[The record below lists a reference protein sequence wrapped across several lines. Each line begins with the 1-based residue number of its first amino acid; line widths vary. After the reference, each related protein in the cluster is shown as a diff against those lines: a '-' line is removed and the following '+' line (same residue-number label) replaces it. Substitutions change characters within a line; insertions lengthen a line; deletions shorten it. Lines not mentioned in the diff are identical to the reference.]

1 MTTLER
7 LEALEFQIL
16 DPGARFSATETLREL
31 LVIHEELH
39 LSAAAAREQQRA
51 LHLIHLVNFKIEKF
65 AEAFEYGV
73 RAMKMDPEI
82 AHLSA
87 NAAMMFPYRMGECSM
102 KLTRFSEAIAYY
114 RQVLT
119 VLDQQGFED
128 TDAKLGTLEKIGFC
142 LHEAGSFAEAYNLNL
157 LLLERAE
164 RFFGPADP
172 TLSSVLTNL
181 ANNLYEVG
189 EFAEAQSYLAR
200 GYGICAEIP
209 EKAYEF
215 LFQLGVIAA
224 ESGDIEMAEEWFQRQ
239 LAIAELLAHDDFI
252 DEALSNLAMIRTA
265 AA

>member
-1 MTTLER
+1 MTTLEK
-7 LEALEFQIL
+7 LKALEFQIL
-16 DPGARFSATETLREL
+16 DPGARFSASEALHDL
-31 LVIHEELH
+31 LAIHEELH

-65 AEAFEYGV
+65 EEAFEYGF
-73 RAMKMDPEI
+73 RAMKIDPEI
-82 AHLSA
+82 GHLSS
-87 NAAMMFPYRMGECSM
+87 NAAMMFPYRMGECAM
-102 KLTRFSEAIAYY
+102 KLAHFSEAVSYY
-114 RQVLT
+114 KQVLV
-119 VLDQQGFED
+119 VLNEQSEEES
-128 TDAKLGTLEKIGFC
+128 DAKLGTLEKIGFC
-142 LHEAGSFAEAYNLNL
+142 LHEAGSFEEAYDSNLG
-157 LLLERAE
+157 LLERAE
-164 RFFGPADP
+164 AFFGEADP

-181 ANNLYEVG
+181 ANNLYEMG
-189 EFAEAQSYLAR
+189 QFPEAQSFLAR

-239 LAIAELLAHDDFI
+239 LAMAELLAHDDFI